1 VRRIGAWTLAVPV
14 ILMGTEAAHALAYRL
29 VYPEAQVR
37 WRVLA
42 ATGHGYLAWAPLL
55 LGLACAL
62 VAASLLS
69 EVVGAARR
77 SATKGVQPW
86 AFALLPPV
94 SFTLQEFLERWFAVH
109 HAPWWMFE
117 QPTFRVG
124 LLLQLP
130 FAVLAYLTARVLLRA
145 ARTAGDALAWTLA
158 PRALALAPTT
168 LPRPNA
174 ATPRRLRALAL
185 GWGVRGPPV
194 SV

>member
-1 VRRIGAWTLAVPV
+1 
-14 ILMGTEAAHALAYRL
+14 MGTEAAHALAYRL

-62 VAASLLS
+62 VAATLLS
-69 EVVGAARR
+69 EVVATARR
-77 SATKGVQPW
+77 SAVKGVQPW

-158 PRALALAPTT
+158 PRAFAFAPPK
-168 LPRPNA
+168 LPRRPGA
-174 ATPRRLRALAL
+174 APRRLRAVAL

-194 SV
+194 LV